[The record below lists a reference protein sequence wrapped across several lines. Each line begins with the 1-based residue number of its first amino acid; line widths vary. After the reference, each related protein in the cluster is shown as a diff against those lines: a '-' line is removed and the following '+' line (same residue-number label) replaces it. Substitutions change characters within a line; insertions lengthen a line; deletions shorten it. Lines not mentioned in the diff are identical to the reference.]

1 MSINTRTARQGPGR
15 VTVAGPRPIDTTRTE
30 PAEQVRIGAPV
41 VPVPITWGGHTVN
54 APGFDQ
60 DRFDRAMARAFVDD
74 LQIKPLRG
82 ETFLV
87 HYPGATHG
95 HRVTRET
102 CSCPAGQHD
111 VPCKHR
117 ALVIA
122 HLDIRMPEAARRWA
136 RRARARQVAAARAEA
151 A

>member
-1 MSINTRTARQGPGR
+1 MTMTRIHTPDR
-15 VTVAGPRPIDTTRTE
+15 VADHGSDTNHA
-30 PAEQVRIGAPV
+30 PALA
-41 VPVPITWGGHTVN
+41 VPVTWGGHKVD

-74 LQIKPLRG
+74 LRLEPLGRG
-82 ETFLV
+82 AFLV
-87 HYPGATHG
+87 HRPGATRG

-102 CSCPAGQHD
+102 CTCPAGEHD

-122 HLDIRMPEAARRWA
+122 HLDIRVPQRARAWA
-136 RRARARQVAAARAEA
+136 RRQRSRQATPAAKA

>member
-1 MSINTRTARQGPGR
+1 MATTTQTTRGGR
-15 VTVAGPRPIDTTRTE
+15 LAEVRPRPSDDSRTIETDRE
-30 PAEQVRIGAPV
+30 PMGAPA
-41 VPVPITWGGHTVN
+41 VPVPVTWGGHKVD

-60 DRFDRAMARAFVDD
+60 DRFERAMTRAFVDD

-95 HRVTRET
+95 HRVSRDT
-102 CSCPAGQHD
+102 CTCPAGEHD

-122 HLDIRMPEAARRWA
+122 HLDIRMPQVARRWA
-136 RRARARQVAAARAEA
+136 RRLRTRQAARQAEA